1 MSRLWI
7 KICGITQKQDA
18 VAAAQLGADAIGL
31 VFYKPSPRSV
41 TLSQASKIFTGILP
55 SLKIVGLFVN
65 PEPSEV
71 TEVVE
76 SGLVDYLQFHGDE
89 SEEFCQRFNMPYLKA
104 FKVGADR
111 DIASDISNYNSAD
124 FILLDSF
131 DKDAPGGT
139 GKTFDWSTAEATNA
153 SSSTN
158 LIMAGGLNS
167 SNVRKAVNQV
177 RPFGVDVSSG
187 VERKPGIKDMEK
199 MQVFIEEARGTG
211 SVQN

>member
-41 TLSQASKIFTGILP
+41 TLSQASEIFTGILP

-111 DIASDISNYNSAD
+111 DIASDISNFN
-124 FILLDSF
+124 
-131 DKDAPGGT
+131 T
-139 GKTFDWSTAEATNA
+139 
-153 SSSTN
+153 
-158 LIMAGGLNS
+158 
-167 SNVRKAVNQV
+167 
-177 RPFGVDVSSG
+177 
-187 VERKPGIKDMEK
+187 
-199 MQVFIEEARGTG
+199 
-211 SVQN
+211 